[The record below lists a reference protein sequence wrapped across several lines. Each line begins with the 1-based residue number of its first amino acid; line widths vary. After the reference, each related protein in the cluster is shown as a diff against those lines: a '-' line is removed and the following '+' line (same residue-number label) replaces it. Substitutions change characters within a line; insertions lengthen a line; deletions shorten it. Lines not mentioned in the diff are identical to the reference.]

1 MDSVEADVT
10 GPGRAG
16 DLADRLRRAPA
27 AAADGAARARRP
39 HGRALALWAV
49 VAVLVGQMA
58 AAMLLS
64 ARGDAPTFDEQVH
77 LTGGIAYLRH
87 SALRINYE
95 HPPLVKLLAGLG
107 PVAGGVRTPDAAAFE
122 TARQGV
128 VARAT
133 FYELG
138 NDPDALLWR
147 GRLPMMAVA
156 VALALLV
163 FGFARDL
170 FGTAAALVP
179 LALVTLDPNVLGHGR
194 LVTTDVG
201 MTLLVVACLWALW
214 RARRRSWR
222 WLPLA
227 GVAFGLA
234 LAAKFSALLLAPAI
248 GVLAFGVSYARAR
261 AGARASRPGALLV
274 AAGGTAL
281 VAVLAVAVVWVVYL
295 GIDPG
300 LRFNPALYPA
310 RGALAKVADLS
321 PLPHPYRAGLR
332 YVLFFDQHD
341 RPAYLFGERY
351 EGGRL
356 LFYPAVL
363 AIKTPLAT
371 LAAWALALAALAVA
385 PRERRLDA
393 AAFLLFPAAWLLALA
408 MTSQTNIGVR
418 HVLLVPVLLAVATGA
433 LWRLRPRG
441 RSSGRPGD
449 PRVLRS
455 PGPPLGAAVAVV
467 LVLLAGIGV
476 WRAHPSYLAYVNEAF
491 GGPARGW
498 RLVAD
503 SNLDWGQDLARAA
516 AYVRDRH
523 TGEPVWL
530 LYFGSADPRAYGLY
544 AVDLFR
550 TKVDRARVHGLVLVS
565 ASVLALYPE
574 QRWVA
579 QGREPVAQI
588 GHSILVYRLP

>member
-1 MDSVEADVT
+1 MKLSETPAPARPPEVT
-10 GPGRAG
+10 SRPP
-16 DLADRLRRAPA
+16 RRATRPGALLVWA
-27 AAADGAARARRP
+27 AV
-39 HGRALALWAV
+39 L
-49 VAVLVGQMA
+49 VLVGQMA

-77 LTGGIAYLRH
+77 LTGGIAYLRY
-87 SALRINYE
+87 SELRVNYE

-107 PVAGGVRTPDAAAFE
+107 ALAGGGVRTPDPVLFE

-128 VARAT
+128 VARAL
-133 FYELG
+133 FYGSG

-147 GRLPMMAVA
+147 GRLPMMTVA
-156 VALALLV
+156 VVLALVV

-170 FGTAAALVP
+170 FGAGAALVP
-179 LALVTLDPNVLGHGR
+179 LAFVTLDPNVLGHGR

-214 RARRRSWR
+214 RAWRRSWR

-234 LAAKFSALLLAPAI
+234 LTAKFSAILVAPAVGLLVL
-248 GVLAFGVSYARAR
+248 GVGYARAR
-261 AGARASRPGALLV
+261 AGAAGRGRALLA
-274 AAGGTAL
+274 AAGGAAL
-281 VAVLAVAVVWVVYL
+281 VAVLSVAVVWLVYL
-295 GIDPG
+295 GIDPW
-300 LRFNPALYPA
+300 LRFDPALFPA
-310 RGALAKVADLS
+310 RGALAGVADAL

-351 EGGRL
+351 LGGRP

-363 AIKTPLAT
+363 AIKTPLGA
-371 LAAWALALAALAVA
+371 LAAWALALAALAAA
-385 PRERRLDA
+385 PRARRLGV
-393 AAFLLFPAAWLLALA
+393 AAFVLFPAAWMLAVA

-433 LWRLRPRG
+433 LWALRPRG
-441 RSSGRPGD
+441 RP
-449 PRVLRS
+449 V
-455 PGPPLGAAVAVV
+455 GAAVACV
-467 LVLLAGIGV
+467 LVLAAAASV
-476 WRAHPSYLAYVNEAF
+476 WRVHPSYLAYVNEAF
-491 GGPARGW
+491 GGPDRGY

-516 AYVRDRH
+516 GWVRAH
-523 TGEPVWL
+523 PGGPVWL

-544 AVDLFR
+544 AVDLWR
-550 TKVDRARVHGLVLVS
+550 TRVDRSRVHGLVLVS